1 MGGQDTLAL
10 PEDDAEPEP
19 LWAFDA
25 PEAVD
30 VDEPEAV
37 DGESVAGV
45 EPETAV
51 PKQAT
56 PPSL

>member
-1 MGGQDTLAL
+1 M

-19 LWAFDA
+19 LGAFDA